1 MTDLFN
7 PTFFMFL
14 GILLLAIAIVVVYFE
29 SKSREQNHKIASM
42 LSIVSTLAEDMD
54 GVKMRV
60 HHLSTNQDGGNN
72 LQPFSQHVNSSL
84 EETGAYLFQNNN
96 DNLIN
101 VSDDES
107 DDDESDDGESD
118 DDESDDDESDDG
130 ATDDGE
136 TDGEDNHANIKILKV
151 DDINDIDCEEIDSEE
166 IDSEEIDS
174 EEIDCEEIDSEEID
188 ILEELNEMEDPE
200 GDSSN
205 NKSVLELLSTPNDD
219 SNVNILATDLK
230 TININLEEPLT
241 DSQDYK
247 KFAIPK
253 LRSLVAEKNLSSSS
267 DVSKLKKWELIKLLE
282 EP

>member
-1 MTDLFN
+1 
-7 PTFFMFL
+7 
-14 GILLLAIAIVVVYFE
+14 
-29 SKSREQNHKIASM
+29 
-42 LSIVSTLAEDMD
+42 
-54 GVKMRV
+54 
-60 HHLSTNQDGGNN
+60 
-72 LQPFSQHVNSSL
+72 
-84 EETGAYLFQNNN
+84 
-96 DNLIN
+96 
-101 VSDDES
+101 
-107 DDDESDDGESD
+107 
-118 DDESDDDESDDG
+118 
-130 ATDDGE
+130 
-136 TDGEDNHANIKILKV
+136 
-151 DDINDIDCEEIDSEE
+151 
-166 IDSEEIDS
+166 
-174 EEIDCEEIDSEEID
+174 
-188 ILEELNEMEDPE
+188 MEDPE